1 MESSPS
7 GALPTYVDFGMVYRW
22 LHLDRGEIVP
32 EDRLGV
38 MLEGFRLM
46 ETLVL
51 HETIVIPTPR
61 PYGAWIRADPLLA
74 PFVEAGHVVLE
85 RSDALEA
92 AFRLIVESHRDRSL
106 FQKAMDRVADKIPES
121 DRELV
126 SRLNGESQGLI
137 ENLNMFL
144 TTLAQSIWRSRSFI
158 PGRIRY
164 STLAEKVVDQI
175 LASARAKGPSEKAQ
189 HIRATHEVAR
199 QRLALFRAAR
209 EDLSMLEK
217 SYRELSTHTAEEL
230 LSLRRLGRPVPV
242 VIPPIPAIALD
253 ASASKDALGRSLL
266 SLRHDLTSARAAITE
281 YESVVTDDQLPIR
294 DSVDAARKL
303 QDAMDRL
310 LRGDQHRPLIA
321 VGDWATSLLGA
332 ARELADGATRGGMLG
347 AASALVGQPLRIAD
361 AAVRRREVMYFAIL
375 RERFQDIRGYAALA
389 PRVLNVEVNERN
401 WAESVELLSFGE
413 TFVPPNWMELVLR

>member
-1 MESSPS
+1 
-7 GALPTYVDFGMVYRW
+7 
-22 LHLDRGEIVP
+22 
-32 EDRLGV
+32 
-38 MLEGFRLM
+38 
-46 ETLVL
+46 
-51 HETIVIPTPR
+51 
-61 PYGAWIRADPLLA
+61 
-74 PFVEAGHVVLE
+74 
-85 RSDALEA
+85 
-92 AFRLIVESHRDRSL
+92 
-106 FQKAMDRVADKIPES
+106 
-121 DRELV
+121 
-126 SRLNGESQGLI
+126 
-137 ENLNMFL
+137 
-144 TTLAQSIWRSRSFI
+144 
-158 PGRIRY
+158 
-164 STLAEKVVDQI
+164 
-175 LASARAKGPSEKAQ
+175 
-189 HIRATHEVAR
+189 
-199 QRLALFRAAR
+199 
-209 EDLSMLEK
+209 MLEK